1 MLTLHFFVCCIFGN
15 MSVDKTGK
23 ETMQLSTVLLIYSFR
38 TDNVRSEV
46 KPICNTPEEDA
57 KILHLL

>member
-1 MLTLHFFVCCIFGN
+1 
-15 MSVDKTGK
+15 
-23 ETMQLSTVLLIYSFR
+23 MQLSTVLLIYSFR